1 MQCTRR
7 FFRIGDHRYHQVRD
21 AVIDTQFHNL
31 RINHNQLDL
40 FGVRLVE
47 DAHDNRVDTYGLTGT
62 RRTGNQKMRHL
73 GNVRHRHLSA
83 DVLSDAERNL

>member
-7 FFRIGDHRYHQVRD
+7 FFRVGDHRYHQVWD
-21 AVIDTQFHNL
+21 TVINTQFHNL

-47 DAHDNRVDTYGLTGT
+47 DAHDDRVDTYGFTGT

-73 GNVRHRHLSA
+73 GNIRHRHLSA
-83 DVLSDAERNL
+83 DVLSDTERNL